1 MQRRPVSDD
10 DPTSGEDSDDDAVV
24 QRAAAVA
31 DTVLF
36 PTAQDVDRC
45 GRVPAGSLE
54 ALAEA
59 GLFGI
64 VGPRSHGGVDL
75 APGAARRAMAAIGG
89 GCGAT
94 FFVWAQH
101 HTVVRSLR
109 SSTNDALVQAL
120 LAKFCTGDLLAG
132 VAFAHVRRP
141 GPPAVTA
148 TRVDGGWCLD
158 GHMPWTTSWGI
169 ADHFSIAAVSDRSEL
184 LWAMLPAT
192 EPEGVDAV
200 ALELPVF
207 GATGTVALS
216 FDRCFVPEH
225 QIAHIESLDEWRSL
239 DRITSSIGQPA
250 VLGVAERAIRL
261 LGGVGEGGDT
271 PAREASARL
280 GDELA
285 SRWARDVEILS
296 SMSAGRDVVVMGS
309 EHRAACIDLARR
321 STTALLAAVGGRGMD
336 LGHPAQ
342 RLAREADFY
351 VIQAQTVDGR
361 AATLRSV

>member
-1 MQRRPVSDD
+1 MKRGPESDEDPESDD
-10 DPTSGEDSDDDAVV
+10 EAVV
-24 QRAAAVA
+24 RRAAAMA
-31 DTVLF
+31 DAVLF
-36 PTAQDVDRC
+36 PAAQDVDRS
-45 GRVPAGSLE
+45 GRVPTESLE

-75 APGAARRAMAAIGG
+75 APGLARRTMAAIGG

-109 SSTNDALVQAL
+109 SSANEALVQEL
-120 LAKFCTGDLLAG
+120 LTKLCTGDLLAG

-141 GPPAVTA
+141 GPPVVGA
-148 TRVDGGWCLD
+148 TRVDGGWILD

-169 ADHFSIAAVSDRSEL
+169 ADLFSVAAVSARSEL
-184 LWAMLPAT
+184 VWAMLSAPDL
-192 EPEGVDAV
+192 EGVTAV
-200 ALELPVF
+200 PLALPVF

-225 QIAHIESLDEWRSL
+225 HIAHIESVDDWRSL

-250 VLGVAERAIRL
+250 VLGVAERSIRL
-261 LGGVGEGGDT
+261 LGDAGDGMDT
-271 PAREASARL
+271 SAGDASVRL

-285 SRWARDVEILS
+285 SRWVRDDEILS
-296 SMSAGRDVVVMGS
+296 AMSAGRDVVLMGS
-309 EHRAACIDLARR
+309 DHRAACIDLARR
-321 STTALLAAVGGRGMD
+321 STTALLASVGGRGMD